1 MCDQNTKLAVSTYG
15 IKLNPDPQPS
25 SGSRRRRLWDLYP
38 KSHCP
43 LIGVCLPLDTLR
55 KLVNKALGVPT
66 PADHYG
72 VHVGAVAE
80 CGQRS
85 RLSEL
90 LQHELEQRYA
100 RLVQQFKVAKT
111 TDDLAQLWKKTV
123 EQGDVAG
130 ALWAGLTHPRC
141 DADLEEVINRNMHML
156 GHHASASGCADSTE
170 FKTLQET
177 NASLTRELSRLQ
189 DRNTRF
195 MAEKSSEIKRLNAQ
209 LVQVRAESIGKDSCI
224 AFLNAEMTELKASVP
239 DFESGSRLQ
248 KKVEQMSARQAELE
262 QHIGTL
268 RKKLAMAT
276 KSLDAVN
283 AESSPKEDTTGDEAP
298 VIRTSPITLHLQQKT
313 VLCVGGRSGN
323 VASYRDLIER
333 VGGRFAHH
341 DGGLED
347 SYNVLGTSLAAADLV
362 ICQTGCISHN
372 AYWKVKD
379 FCKRTGKRCV
389 FVENPST
396 SSLAR
401 GLELISIKDHA
412 IFPAGT
418 P

>member
-1 MCDQNTKLAVSTYG
+1 MCTLDAKLPVSIPLST
-15 IKLNPDPQPS
+15 
-25 SGSRRRRLWDLYP
+25 GSRRRRIWDLAQ
-38 KSHCP
+38 KCHCP
-43 LIGVCLPLDTLR
+43 VVGVCLPQDTLR
-55 KLVNKALGVPT
+55 KLVNKSLGGKT
-66 PADHYG
+66 PSDNYE

-80 CGQRS
+80 CGQRNL
-85 RLSEL
+85 LSEL

-100 RLVQQFKVAKT
+100 RTVQNFRVAKT
-111 TDDLAQLWKKTV
+111 TEALALLWKKTV
-123 EQGDVAG
+123 EQGDIGG
-130 ALWAGLTHPRC
+130 ALWAALTHPRC
-141 DADLEEVINRNMHML
+141 DESLEEIIHRNMHML
-156 GHHASASGCADSTE
+156 AHHASAMGCADNAE
-170 FKTLQET
+170 FNALQEA
-177 NASLTRELSRLQ
+177 NANLTREVNRLQ
-189 DRNTRF
+189 ERNTRF
-195 MAEKSSEIKRLNAQ
+195 MAEKSSDIERLNAQ
-209 LVQVRAESIGKDSCI
+209 LVQVRAEGIGKDSCI
-224 AFLNAEMTELKASVP
+224 AFLDAEMTELKASVS

-248 KKVEQMSARQAELE
+248 RKVEQMTVRQTELE
-262 QHIGTL
+262 REIGNL
-268 RKKLAMAT
+268 RKKLATAT

-298 VIRTSPITLHLQQKT
+298 EIRTAPITLHLQQKT

-347 SYNVLGTSLAAADLV
+347 SHNVLGASLAAADLV

-401 GLELISIKDHA
+401 GLELISTKEHEAVLTENI
-412 IFPAGT
+412 
-418 P
+418 